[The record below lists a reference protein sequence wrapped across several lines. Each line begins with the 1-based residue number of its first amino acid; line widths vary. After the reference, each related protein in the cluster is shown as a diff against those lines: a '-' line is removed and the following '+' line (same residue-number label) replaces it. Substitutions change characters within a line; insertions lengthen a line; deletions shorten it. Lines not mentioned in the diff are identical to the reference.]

1 MIRGAV
7 TNESPMRAVITVERL
22 PASHGSYL
30 IGRAASDI
38 LASVEGVSAIT
49 VENQYID
56 RATLSY
62 VWADRSHDFGPI
74 DDVLLAKGMRRV
86 R

>member
-1 MIRGAV
+1 
-7 TNESPMRAVITVERL
+7 MRAVITIERF
-22 PASHGSYL
+22 PSSNGSYL
-30 IGRAASDI
+30 IGREASDV

-49 VENQYID
+49 IENQFID

-62 VWADRSHDFGPI
+62 VWADRSRDFGPL
-74 DDVLLAKGMRRV
+74 DEVLLARGMRRV